1 MSKHKPKAW
10 RLRHV
15 AAYYLS
21 LGALVGFGLR
31 DLLGGKR

>member
-1 MSKHKPKAW
+1 MHTSRW

-15 AAYYLS
+15 AAFYLS

-31 DLLGGKR
+31 DIISKSGESV